1 MKLLNR
7 KVFMSEVRAIN
18 MQNLILSIG
27 ISILLINEVLIY
39 KFSIDRFWVAMNSGL
54 LYCVAQMMVYN

>member
-7 KVFMSEVRAIN
+7 KVFLSEVRAIN

-54 LYCVAQMMVYN
+54 LYCVAQMIVYN

>member
-1 MKLLNR
+1 
-7 KVFMSEVRAIN
+7 

-54 LYCVAQMMVYN
+54 LYCVAQMIVYN

>member
-18 MQNLILSIG
+18 IQNLILSIG